1 MNLDD
6 LTCLPQPEEMLPTH
20 QGLNTKNWDS
30 PSAIDWVQMLKVLQD
45 VKCTGSI
52 PLNHVSGHDTEHIPI
67 NDNRVATWKAHF
79 RDLEQHYLVTAKVQ
93 VIWVLVEGF
102 RLYWN
107 QVCIS

>member
-1 MNLDD
+1 VSLDD
-6 LTCLPQPEEMLPTH
+6 LTCLPQPEEKLPTH

-52 PLNHVSGHDTEHIPI
+52 PLDHVSGHDTEHIPI
-67 NDNRVATWKAHF
+67 NDNRVVTWKAHF
-79 RDLEQHYLVTAKVQ
+79 GDLEQHYLVTAKVK

-102 RLYWN
+102 KLYWN
-107 QVCIS
+107 QVCNS